1 MSRIKLSNKLILN
14 LGSLWFC
21 IQQIHIKSTCNVI
34 VFNGWNRSYYI
45 EVKINDCVLLSL
57 NIGLFL
63 LKTLNVLDLNNFQ
76 TRTTVFIVSLK
87 YMWYVFAFMTY
98 FCLKLMTLF
107 FNRTWTLWRR
117 QMFTKIIS
125 FFQIWFLIKFM
136 KWCFIHTL

>member
-1 MSRIKLSNKLILN
+1 M
-14 LGSLWFC
+14 
-21 IQQIHIKSTCNVI
+21 HIKSTCNII
-34 VFNGWNRSYYI
+34 VFIGWNRSYYI

-136 KWCFIHTL
+136 KWCFINKIQRKAIKPD